1 MRKVLDFVGDAHGA
15 EDVQELREFLPNGLG
30 ALVRTDWA
38 SYNEVGV
45 DGSVHV
51 AVSVPE
57 VPRELLGDWA
67 RLAYQNPL
75 AARHARTRDG
85 RAYRFSDVAERE
97 QLDGLELF
105 RTFYKTLGIRHQI
118 AFTLPSPPE
127 LTFAVALSRGGR
139 DYSDRDRD
147 LLNLTRP
154 HLIQAYRNVQAR
166 ERAAR
171 LIEALRRGVDA
182 SEEAIAVI
190 ESGALAFASEGARR
204 RLRALGWREGAAAP
218 DLLLAPG
225 PTGRLW
231 DPLLVRL
238 GAGNLVIRRLPSG
251 SRDSFVVVFE
261 RPRSQLSDVAL
272 RGLGLSPRESQVLRM
287 LAAGQDTRSIAAE
300 MGISPRTVHKH
311 TERIHAK
318 LGTHDR
324 AQAIATALAAEQE
337 ASAAAS
343 GAGSAAASGA
353 GAAASGA
360 SAAASGARQPEPVRR
375 ASRSPAS
382 P

>member
-1 MRKVLDFVGDAHGA
+1 MPLSAADIRKVLDFVGEAHGA
-15 EDVQELREFLPNGLG
+15 GDLQELHVFLPSGL
-30 ALVRTDWA
+30 AELVRTDWA

-57 VPRELLGDWA
+57 VPAELVPEWVRYA
-67 RLAYQNPL
+67 HQNPL
-75 AARHARTRDG
+75 ASRHARTRDG

-97 QLDGLELF
+97 ELERLELF
-105 RTFYKTLGIRHQI
+105 QGFYRTLGIRHQI
-118 AFTLPSPPE
+118 AFTLPSPPA
-127 LTFAVALSRGGR
+127 LTFALALSRGGR

-166 ERAAR
+166 EHAAR

-182 SEEAIAVI
+182 RGEALAVI
-190 ESGALAFASEGARR
+190 DGGEVSFASQAARK
-204 RLRALGWREGAAAP
+204 RLHALGWREGSAVP
-218 DLLLAPG
+218 ESLLAPG

-231 DPLLVRL
+231 DPLLL
-238 GAGNLVIRRLPSG
+238 ASSEGNLVIRRLPSG
-251 SRDSFVVVFE
+251 GRDSFVVVFE
-261 RPRSQLSDVAL
+261 RPRSEISDAAL
-272 RGLGLSPRESQVLRM
+272 RGLGLSPRESQVLRL
-287 LAAGQDTRSIAAE
+287 LARGRATQAVATE

-318 LGTHDR
+318 LGTRDR

-337 ASAAAS
+337 AGDGERVA
-343 GAGSAAASGA
+343 
-353 GAAASGA
+353 
-360 SAAASGARQPEPVRR
+360 ERR
-375 ASRSPAS
+375 
-382 P
+382 

>member
-1 MRKVLDFVGDAHGA
+1 MAGLSATDIRKVLDFVGEAHGA
-15 EDVQELREFLPNGLG
+15 GDLQELRAFLPVGLSD
-30 ALVRTDWA
+30 LVRTDWA

-57 VPRELLGDWA
+57 VPGELIADWVRYA
-67 RLAYQNPL
+67 HQNPL
-75 AARHARTRDG
+75 ANRHARTRDG
-85 RAYRFSDVAERE
+85 RAYRFSDVAARE
-97 QLDGLELF
+97 ELDDLELF
-105 RTFYKTLGIRHQI
+105 QGFYRTLGIRHQI
-118 AFTLPSPPE
+118 AFTLPSPPH
-127 LTFAVALSRGGR
+127 LTFALALSRGGR

-166 ERAAR
+166 ERASQ

-182 SEEAIAVI
+182 SGEAIAIVDAG
-190 ESGALAFASEGARR
+190 SVSFASLAAAK
-204 RLRALGWREGAAAP
+204 LLSALGWQKGSAAP
-218 DLLLAPG
+218 ELLLAPG

-231 DPLLVRL
+231 DPLLVPS
-238 GAGNLVIRRLPSG
+238 ADGNLVVRRLPSG

-261 RPRSQLSDVAL
+261 QPRADLSDTAL
-272 RGLGLSPRESQVLRM
+272 RGLGLSPRESEVLRL
-287 LAAGQDTRSIAAE
+287 LARGRTTQSIAAE
-300 MGISPRTVHKH
+300 MAISPRTVHKH

-337 ASAAAS
+337 AGEPLRAL
-343 GAGSAAASGA
+343 AG
-353 GAAASGA
+353 
-360 SAAASGARQPEPVRR
+360 
-375 ASRSPAS
+375 
-382 P
+382 

>member
-1 MRKVLDFVGDAHGA
+1 MPLAAADIRKVLDFVGEAHGA
-15 EDVQELREFLPNGLG
+15 GDLAELRAFLPSGLG
-30 ALVRTDWA
+30 GLVRTDWA

-57 VPRELLGDWA
+57 VPGELVADWVRYA
-67 RLAYQNPL
+67 HQNPL
-75 AARHARTRDG
+75 ATRHARTRDG
-85 RAYRFSDVAERE
+85 RAYRFSDVAARE
-97 QLDGLELF
+97 ELDRLELF
-105 RTFYKTLGIRHQI
+105 QGFYKALGIRHQI

-127 LTFAVALSRGGR
+127 LTFALALSRGGR

-166 ERAAR
+166 ERASR

-182 SEEAIAVI
+182 SRDAIAVV
-190 ESGALAFASEGARR
+190 EGGNVSFASHAARK
-204 RLRALGWREGAAAP
+204 LLGALGWREGSQAP
-218 DLLLAPG
+218 ELLLAPG

-231 DPLLVRL
+231 DPLLL
-238 GAGNLVIRRLPSG
+238 AGNEGNLVIRRLPSG
-251 SRDSFVVVFE
+251 SRNSFVVIFE
-261 RPRSQLSDVAL
+261 QPRSELSDAAL
-272 RGLGLSPRESQVLRM
+272 RGLGLSPRESEVLRL
-287 LAAGQDTRSIAAE
+287 LARGRTTQSIAVE
-300 MGISPRTVHKH
+300 LGISPRTVHKH

-337 ASAAAS
+337 AAGEPR
-343 GAGSAAASGA
+343 GALA
-353 GAAASGA
+353 G
-360 SAAASGARQPEPVRR
+360 
-375 ASRSPAS
+375 
-382 P
+382 

>member
-1 MRKVLDFVGDAHGA
+1 MRKVLDFVGEAHGA
-15 EDVQELREFLPNGLG
+15 DDLQELREFLPNGLG
-30 ALVRTDWA
+30 ALIRTDWA

-57 VPRELLGDWA
+57 VPREMLADWA

-75 AARHARTRDG
+75 ASRVARTRDG
-85 RAYRFSDVAERE
+85 RAYRFSDVAPRE
-97 QLDGLELF
+97 QLDRLELF
-105 RTFYKTLGIRHQI
+105 REFYKPLGIRHQI

-127 LTFAVALSRGGR
+127 LTFALALSRGGR

-147 LLNLTRP
+147 VLNLTRP

-182 SEEAIAVI
+182 SDEAIAVV
-190 ESGALAFASEGARR
+190 ESGAVAFASENARR
-204 RLRALGWREGAAAP
+204 RLRALGWRDGASVP
-218 DLLLAPG
+218 ELLLAPG
-225 PTGRLW
+225 PTGRRW
-231 DPLLVRL
+231 DPLLVAS
-238 GAGNLVIRRLPSG
+238 GAGSLVIRRLPSG
-251 SRDSFVVVFE
+251 SRESFVVVFE
-261 RPRSQLSDVAL
+261 RPRSQLRDASL
-272 RGLGLSPRESQVLRM
+272 RGLGLSPRESQVLRLFVSGQGT
-287 LAAGQDTRSIAAE
+287 LAIATE

-337 ASAAAS
+337 RSEE
-343 GAGSAAASGA
+343 
-353 GAAASGA
+353 
-360 SAAASGARQPEPVRR
+360 AR
-375 ASRSPAS
+375 
-382 P
+382 